1 LCRVAGVR
9 VRHRHTRLERQCFR
23 VRRRSPEPYPVAW
36 QGDEIVWWN
45 YPDSASIA
53 AEGVSLFVGNR
64 KVGAMLMYRDY
75 VAKCVVNLAVADGGD
90 RYATYRKRIVLAGRD
105 LSHDR
110 LMRPRS
116 GSSLRTVLTN

>member
-1 LCRVAGVR
+1 VELPRLGVD
-9 VRHRHTRLERQCFR
+9 
-23 VRRRSPEPYPVAW
+23 RRRRRP
-36 QGDEIVWWN
+36 
-45 YPDSASIA
+45 
-53 AEGVSLFVGNR
+53 LFVGNR

-105 LSHDR
+105 LSHDW